1 MKDAYWMTQSI
12 NQSSPDSLTQ
22 FHPHFFPSSLSSF
35 IHSFS
40 QSVNQLVWQ
49 SVCYSKSASKSA
61 HLSQSVSQSLLS
73 ISQTVKYC
81 LRQSVIKGLCA
92 LGWLG
97 MSVSRTQSV
106 VLSQLYSVSQSVT
119 LTVLSNRFSQLFNHT
134 LNSAISTNFTV
145 ISTEVNYRIYSCL
158 SRSPF
163 SRSKI
168 GFFIIFSSKSKLQT
182 NRYFP

>member
-1 MKDAYWMTQSI
+1 MSGFLINCQFSLKRGGHHTHVCQRSLFLGSNFLQLFWLGWLNLPVKPKQAWHKWRMLTGWLNQLI
-12 NQSSPDSLTQ
+12 NQALTHSPNSTPTS
-22 FHPHFFPSSLSSF
+22 FHLLFHHSF

-49 SVCYSKSASKSA
+49 SFCYSQSASKSA

-81 LRQSVIKGLCA
+81 LRQSVIKGLSA

-106 VLSQLYSVSQSVT
+106 VLSQSVSHS
-119 LTVLSNRFSQLFNHT
+119 H
-134 LNSAISTNFTV
+134 ST
-145 ISTEVNYRIYSCL
+145 
-158 SRSPF
+158 
-163 SRSKI
+163 K
-168 GFFIIFSSKSKLQT
+168 
-182 NRYFP
+182 